1 MMQSTEFYRSLL
13 QLSSDWSVSKIE
25 TDHAQQSIHVYLAYV
40 GDRAPSPETGALC
53 PIYDYREERHWRH
66 LDTMQYRTYLHARV
80 PRVRLPTGEIVT
92 IRVPWADRNS
102 HHTLLFEAMAI
113 AWLQASK
120 NQTQTARLL
129 RISFDQMHRIM
140 SRAVQRGQR
149 RHDQQRGQEPPVRY
163 LSIDEKRYKRGHQYL
178 TVVSNAETGHVLAV
192 TEGRTTEA
200 ALTAIADAVPAHQ
213 RSAVQAVAMDM
224 APLFRYPV
232 RTLLRNAEIVHD
244 KFHLFQYLTQAID
257 VTRRQEAGGQP
268 VLRTTRMLWLKSSD
282 HRSSTDDRRFHQ
294 INAMNLRTAQ
304 AWRVRENFR
313 GMYSACTHIDDA
325 ISYFTK
331 WKDHAIST
339 MLRPVQR
346 VVRLFEKHIHGIV
359 NYFRHPIT
367 NARAEQLNSKIA
379 LLNRFAKGFRS
390 AENMRMSIL
399 FFFGN
404 LQMLPQETR

>member
-1 MMQSTEFYRSLL
+1 MQSTEFYRSLL

-25 TDHAQQSIHVYLAYV
+25 TDHASQSIHVHLAYV
-40 GDRAPSPETGALC
+40 GERAPSPVTGELC
-53 PIYDYREERHWRH
+53 PIYDYREARQWRH

-80 PRVRLPTGEIVT
+80 PRVRLPGGEIVT
-92 IRVPWADRNS
+92 IRVPWADAQS

-120 NQTQTARLL
+120 NQTQAARQL

-140 SRAVQRGQR
+140 RRAVVRGQVR
-149 RHDQQRGQEPPVRY
+149 RRAQREQEAPVRY

-178 TVVSNAETGHVLAV
+178 TVVSNAETGQVLAV
-192 TEGRTTEA
+192 RDGRTTDA
-200 ALTAIADAVPAHQ
+200 ALRAIAEAVPPHQ
-213 RSAVQAVAMDM
+213 RADVNAVAMDM

-232 RTLLRNAEIVHD
+232 RTLLPAAQIVHD

-257 VTRRQEAGGQP
+257 VTRRMEAGVQP
-268 VLRTTRMLWLKSSD
+268 VLRKTRMLWLKNTD
-282 HRSSTDDRRFHQ
+282 HRSATEDRRFEQ

-313 GMYSACTHIDDA
+313 SMYSECNGVDEA
-325 ISYFTK
+325 ITYFTK
-331 WKDHAIST
+331 WKDHAVST

-346 VVRLFEKHIHGIV
+346 VVRLFDKHVHGIV
-359 NYFRHPIT
+359 NYFRHPIS
-367 NARAEQLNSKIA
+367 NARAEQLNSKLA

-390 AENMRMSIL
+390 AENMTTSIL
-399 FFFGN
+399 FFYGN
-404 LQMLPQETR
+404 LQLLPQETL

>member
-1 MMQSTEFYRSLL
+1 MQSTEFYRSLL

-25 TDHAQQSIHVYLAYV
+25 TDHAQQSIHVHLSYA
-40 GDRAPSPETGALC
+40 GDRAPETGELC
-53 PIYDYREERHWRH
+53 AIYDYREERQWRH

-80 PRVRLPTGEIVT
+80 PRVRLPSGEIVT
-92 IRVPWADRNS
+92 VRVPWADLHS

-120 NQTQTARLL
+120 NQTQAARLL
-129 RISFDQMHRIM
+129 GISFDQMHRIM
-140 SRAVQRGQR
+140 TRAVLRGQA
-149 RHDQQRGQEPPVRY
+149 RHRQQREHEAPVRY

-200 ALTAIADAVPAHQ
+200 AMRAIAEAVPPHH
-213 RSAVQAVAMDM
+213 RSHVQAVAMDM

-232 RTLLRNAEIVHD
+232 RTLLPAAQIVHD

-257 VTRRQEAGGQP
+257 VTRRMEAGSQV
-268 VLRTTRMLWLKSSD
+268 VLRKTRMLWLKNRD
-282 HRSSTDDRRFHQ
+282 DRSRDDDRRFHE
-294 INAMNLRTAQ
+294 INAMNLRTAD

-313 GMYSACTHIDDA
+313 SMYSECTNIDEA
-325 ISYFTK
+325 ITYFTK
-331 WKDHAIST
+331 WKDHAVAT

-346 VVRLFEKHIHGIV
+346 VARLFDKHIHGIV
-359 NYFRHPIT
+359 NYFRYRIT
-367 NARAEQLNSKIA
+367 NARAEQLNSKIS

-390 AENMRMSIL
+390 ADNMRTSIL

-404 LQMLPQETR
+404 LRMLPQESL